1 MGVLAHEVG
10 HVMRGDSVTVGTTRV
25 VGAVGALAFW
35 WMFGWW
41 VGLAAAGVGVACWAG
56 AVWMTEIGADE
67 MALGVGEGE
76 GLLEGLR
83 GARGVLAW
91 RRRNRLRERLV
102 EQRR

>member
-1 MGVLAHEVG
+1 
-10 HVMRGDSVTVGTTRV
+10 
-25 VGAVGALAFW
+25 
-35 WMFGWW
+35 
-41 VGLAAAGVGVACWAG
+41 
-56 AVWMTEIGADE
+56 MTEIGADE